1 MKTFSMIMLAVAFV
15 PASSQLRAED
25 KPAETKTVGEKT
37 ADAWDKTKE
46 TAKAAGHSAA
56 VKTKEVVDAVE
67 NAVSKPDA
75 DAHQVNVEIT
85 DKGIHMTKSLPAGK
99 TAFMVRNSGKEK
111 HNFEIEGAD
120 LAKSFWLAIAPGDSK
135 ILQVDLKAGSYEAD
149 CKLHRP
155 NEPKVKL
162 TVK

>member
-1 MKTFSMIMLAVAFV
+1 MLDVSQADSIKVRKPKTA
-15 PASSQLRAED
+15 
-25 KPAETKTVGEKT
+25 GEKT
-37 ADAWDKTKE
+37 SEAWDKTKE
-46 TAKAAGHSAA
+46 TAKAAGHAVA
-56 VKTKEVVDAVE
+56 VKTKEAVDAVE

-75 DAHQVNVEIT
+75 DAHQVKVEIT
-85 DKGIHMTKSLPAGK
+85 DKGIHMAKSLPAGK

-111 HNFEIEGAD
+111 HNFEIEGPD
-120 LAKSFWLAIAPGDSK
+120 TDKSFWLAIAPGDSK

-149 CKLHRP
+149 CKLHQP